1 MPNSPVPPL
10 PFLEGTWREPNTQF
24 SLCTP
29 PFLLSILWSALSCHT
44 KLGNAEIQQRFVQK
58 VHLLSIHEIIANTHY
73 GSHCPLFRS
82 LRAFR
87 FFSSSTSPNGS
98 CIRGE
103 ESLLT
108 MKGNTLSPAPSTVL
122 LIITVG
128 WMLNDIHSLV
138 LAPVFH
144 RSSFFPVD
152 LTHQDPARL
161 GHGCFLMCIIPQ
173 EVLPRH
179 ILSILNIPDEWFDKP
194 TISRT
199 WLPHFQK
206 EKALDFGWSTLHFN
220 NDFIMASILEE
231 QLLPRPFFSTQQA
244 LETMPGGDACVM
256 GRWSEGRGEHIWTV
270 RNAEPSSA
278 KLKPELR
285 GFGGIPLLNHHL
297 GWARDE
303 KYWNTMREHI
313 IKWQWHATQ
322 WTASNDFKVK
332 LWKHHHISRHL
343 EKQKHPFLRVSKGLT
358 FWIWNSSFLLEFR
371 DFKNWLQHMLTA
383 APVCWSRPRRG
394 LQGQGRW

>member
-1 MPNSPVPPL
+1 MPRRIKGPKPA
-10 PFLEGTWREPNTQF
+10 
-24 SLCTP
+24 
-29 PFLLSILWSALSCHT
+29 LLGASALASCCFNLNCRSCQIHQCLRCRFWRGPEGNQT
-44 KLGNAEIQQRFVQK
+44 RNFHSVHPVFAEHFMKCFILSHKIRNAEIQQRFVQK

-179 ILSILNIPDEWFDKP
+179 ILGILNIPDE
-194 TISRT
+194 
-199 WLPHFQK
+199 
-206 EKALDFGWSTLHFN
+206 
-220 NDFIMASILEE
+220 
-231 QLLPRPFFSTQQA
+231 
-244 LETMPGGDACVM
+244 
-256 GRWSEGRGEHIWTV
+256 
-270 RNAEPSSA
+270 
-278 KLKPELR
+278 
-285 GFGGIPLLNHHL
+285 
-297 GWARDE
+297 
-303 KYWNTMREHI
+303 
-313 IKWQWHATQ
+313 
-322 WTASNDFKVK
+322 
-332 LWKHHHISRHL
+332 
-343 EKQKHPFLRVSKGLT
+343 
-358 FWIWNSSFLLEFR
+358 
-371 DFKNWLQHMLTA
+371 
-383 APVCWSRPRRG
+383 
-394 LQGQGRW
+394 